1 MATDIFLKIEEI
13 PGESQ
18 DAVHKG
24 EIEILSYSWG
34 LSQTSTIGSGGGG
47 GGAGKASFQD
57 LHFESRTSKASP
69 LLAKFCA
76 TGEHIKK
83 AQLSV
88 RKAGAQAIEYIK
100 MTLED
105 CIVSSYQQAASSD
118 GDRPE
123 DAFSLNFAKIE
134 FDYFPQK
141 ADGSLDAAVIFS
153 FDRVANTT
161 G

>member
-1 MATDIFLKIEEI
+1 MASDIFLKIEEI

-18 DAVHKG
+18 DAAHKG
-24 EIEILSYSWG
+24 EIEISSYSWG
-34 LSQTSTIGSGGGG
+34 LSQTSTVGGGG
-47 GGAGKASFQD
+47 GGTGKASFQD
-57 LHFESRTSKASP
+57 LHFESVTTKASP

-83 AQLSV
+83 ATLAV
-88 RKAGAQAIEYIK
+88 RKAGGNAIEYIK
-100 MTLED
+100 ITLED
-105 CIVSSYQQAASSD
+105 VLVSSYQQAGSRD

-123 DAFSLNFAKIE
+123 DAFSLNYAKIE

-141 ADGSLDAAVIFS
+141 ADGSIDSPVVFS
-153 FDRVANTT
+153 FDRVANRT

>member
-1 MATDIFLKIEEI
+1 MASDIFLKIEEI

-18 DAVHKG
+18 DAATV
-24 EIEILSYSWG
+24 
-34 LSQTSTIGSGGGG
+34 GSGTGGA
-47 GGAGKASFQD
+47 GAGKASFQD

-83 AQLSV
+83 AQLAV
-88 RKAGAQAIEYIK
+88 RKAGGQAVEYIK

-105 CIVSSYQQAASSD
+105 VIVSSYQQAGSSD

-123 DAFSLNFAKIE
+123 DAFSLNYAKVE

-141 ADGSLDAAVIFS
+141 ADGSLDSPVVFS
-153 FDRVANTT
+153 FDRIANKT